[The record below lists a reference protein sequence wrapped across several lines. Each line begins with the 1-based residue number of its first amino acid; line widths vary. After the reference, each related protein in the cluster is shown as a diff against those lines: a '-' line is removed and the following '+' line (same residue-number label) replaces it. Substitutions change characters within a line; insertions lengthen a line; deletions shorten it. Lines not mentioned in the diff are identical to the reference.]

1 MMLCWILIS
10 LFVGFLK
17 AQENPEVIYAQVGG
31 NVILP
36 RENIKG
42 DVYVNWYRGKDINIT
57 ISRNPQSGIQRG
69 EMHVFKFMHFH
80 STVIIHVIMF
90 NITAHVCWSFVAKE
104 MKTHADLL
112 PDFSLK
118 ISPVQESDFEIW
130 RCEQHVLSSTYKK
143 TYKLYHVTIP
153 KVPAVIAG
161 DPLSLEC
168 KMDSSPVKPK
178 VTWIPPENSD
188 CHQRNHYSEK
198 IEVKDVSRCHSG
210 VWTCMLE
217 YGLKKKYYTEATTTV
232 SVIDLSASPDTIYT
246 SSSKVNIPC
255 SLSSDIPWS
264 ILNETGLSGGSWSFT
279 PLSDPKSTH
288 SLLSLSVGS
297 VVRWNKTQGKD
308 SPVKAEGRELKDH
321 VLSINL
327 PVSEKIRGVY
337 TCSLTFSTKTLSR
350 KVQVEVL
357 NVSSSGGSRVY
368 EGQSVNL
375 TCSLGHQLTSDLE
388 VKWNCSSCSIFFGL
402 NLHQSTLSI
411 PEVKVEHSGKLTCEL
426 WKKGEKLTSAVLS
439 LKIEKAPVDIWLC
452 VAISSGVVV
461 FILLVVVTIICI
473 RRHRQ
478 MMMYRRRKIKYCC
491 CKNPQQNQKGFY
503 KT

>member
-1 MMLCWILIS
+1 MLLVTHFLCLTDPLHPLWSCSEDRMMLCWILIS

-57 ISRNPQSGIQRG
+57 ISRNPQSGIQR
-69 EMHVFKFMHFH
+69 
-80 STVIIHVIMF
+80 
-90 NITAHVCWSFVAKE
+90 AKE

-161 DPLSLEC
+161 DSLSLEC
-168 KMDSSPVKPK
+168 KMDSSPVKPS

-188 CHQRNHYSEK
+188 CHQSNHSREK
-198 IEVKDVSRCHSG
+198 IKVKDVSRCHSG

-217 YGLKKKYYTEATTTV
+217 YGSKKKYYTNATTTV

-255 SLSSDIPWS
+255 SLSSKIPWS